1 MEAIE
6 FLGDG
11 NSIHKTAEKLGVI
24 RKTIKWWKEHEN
36 DYNKIT
42 NPSIKK
48 TLHKGKNNKILSLE
62 EEENICRWID
72 EQNVSGI
79 PINYSDVLNY
89 VLSIENN
96 SLKGRSY
103 LTNIKL
109 ISRLLHRKGYKKR

>member
-48 TLHKGKNNKILSLE
+48 LYIKEKI
-62 EEENICRWID
+62 
-72 EQNVSGI
+72 
-79 PINYSDVLNY
+79 
-89 VLSIENN
+89 
-96 SLKGRSY
+96 
-103 LTNIKL
+103 IKYYNL
-109 ISRLLHRKGYKKR
+109 KKRKIFVVG